1 MCPPAVK
8 IAPTTIR
15 GTPNSRSRSMVTDRN
30 AFSTE
35 LVLQLL
41 KLVLHRI
48 CWARRPAPAANSM
61 KPMMRRTNPLWVK
74 LSGLIT
80 HRYWFELLVRRWG
93 LCQMRVSTILF

>member
-1 MCPPAVK
+1 MWPPAVK
-8 IAPTTIR
+8 MAPTTIK
-15 GTPNSRSRSMVTDRN
+15 GTPKSRRRSMEADRS

-61 KPMMRRTNPLWVK
+61 KPMMRRTNPLCVK
-74 LSGLIT
+74 LSGLIIA
-80 HRYWFELLVRRWG
+80 RIGR
-93 LCQMRVSTILF
+93 CC